1 MGEMQEN
8 FQHKLGSMRNISC
21 VVCSERWYTDG
32 EGLDPALYERV
43 NVPLKKKMHGDMN
56 SLLEDYKT
64 FQLGHCATVP
74 LLHDSTHFGLSVPY
88 KGERKQTNREHS
100 FYKKKITERGA

>member
-8 FQHKLGSMRNISC
+8 FQHQLRSMRNICC
-21 VVCSERWYTDG
+21 VVCSERWDTDG
-32 EGLDPALYERV
+32 EGLNPALYVIV
-43 NVPLKKKMHGDMN
+43 NLPFKNKIKKQRDLN

-74 LLHDSTHFGLSVPY
+74 VLHDSTHFGLSVPY
-88 KGERKQTNREHS
+88 KG
-100 FYKKKITERGA
+100 